1 MEELI
6 EQKCEEKLEYVQNE
20 LGNLIDKADDLENRS
35 RRNNLRFEGSP
46 KKRRIRKK
54 HELKQKKK

>member
-20 LGNLIDKADDLENRS
+20 LGNLIDKADDLENGS
-35 RRNNLRFEGSP
+35 RRNNLRFEESP

-54 HELKQKKK
+54 HELKQKRK